1 MKMLSELDR
10 FIINVSS
17 NESNFV
23 NFKSLLNS
31 LFRTEL
37 LIMAIVPC
45 FFCQFY
51 KDNKSCVFLL
61 ASFADIAHSKMG
73 SILNLNSRGEPTPRS
88 RANKGKYYMFQKKVI
103 SDKVRK

>member
-23 NFKSLLNS
+23 SFKSLLNS

-45 FFCQFY
+45 FA
-51 KDNKSCVFLL
+51 
-61 ASFADIAHSKMG
+61 ASFTKTTSRASTCLLPSPTKPSKMG
-73 SILNLNSRGEPTPRS
+73 SNLIQGGEPTS
-88 RANKGKYYMFQKKVI
+88 RLCANKGKYYMFQNK
-103 SDKVRK
+103 